1 MTAWY
6 LLGVL
11 LFWML
16 GIEGIYQHPFPFYA
30 FISPVFTS
38 LSAPALSIALVLLVC
53 GLAAKLL
60 TKPSL
65 VFYIAAGIAAF
76 IGGVTFVN
84 ESLGE
89 GSVAGA
95 LQGLTAFPW
104 FLLSLLIFS
113 VSLIGY
119 TWTMSSLDWFGAGP
133 GPRETRWMLI
143 GLVVF
148 AFVFPASVA
157 MLRDGPQ
164 AISQAYERHTYEYI
178 NDVGL
183 GGSIRGLF
191 QDYVSMHPYL
201 SMHAQVHP
209 PGPIAILW
217 ILSYVAGREP
227 MGLSLASMALGA
239 LSVFPMYLWAREL
252 FERRTAI
259 TCTALYTLV
268 PSIVLFTATSADI
281 TFMPF
286 TLTTLF
292 LFQRAINRSS
302 LPYAL
307 AAGICYG
314 LLAIISFSII
324 SIGVYFGFAG
334 LIRLTKPEA
343 RRGVIQTAVLMA
355 AGLLLLLGAV
365 WWWSGFD
372 IIEVFQLSKEQFDT
386 DQRLLDIH
394 DPRLPLWTWK
404 FGNPACWFFFAGI
417 PISVLFVWRLYRAD
431 HAHRAFFYVFALT
444 LVAFDIL
451 YLARGEGERSAMY
464 VMPFLVIPAGHL
476 LDEFGAATRSPVP
489 FVVTAAFLGIQS
501 WAIESILYTYW

>member
-1 MTAWY
+1 M
-6 LLGVL
+6 LGVS

-16 GIEGIYQHPFPFYA
+16 GIEGIYQHPYPFYGL
-30 FISPVFTS
+30 ISPVFSS
-38 LSAPALSIALVLLVC
+38 LSAPAFAIALILLVC
-53 GLAAKLL
+53 GFAAKLL
-60 TKPSL
+60 AKPFRI
-65 VFYIAAGIAAF
+65 FYAASGIAALAGAVAF
-76 IGGVTFVN
+76 LS
-84 ESLGE
+84 EALGE
-89 GSVAGA
+89 GSVASA
-95 LQGLTAFPW
+95 LQGLMPLTW
-104 FLLSLLIFS
+104 YLLTILIFS
-113 VSLIGY
+113 ASLFGFA
-119 TWTMSSLDWFGAGP
+119 WAMRGLDWFGAGP
-133 GPRETRWMLI
+133 GPRETRRLLI
-143 GLVVF
+143 GLAVF

-157 MLRDGPQ
+157 VLRDGPG
-164 AISQAYERHTYEYI
+164 AISQAYERHAYEYI

-191 QDYVSMHPYL
+191 QDYESMHPYL

-217 ILSYVAGREP
+217 ILSYVAGRAP
-227 MGLSLASMALGA
+227 MGLSLATMALGA

-259 TCTALYTLV
+259 TCTALYALV

-314 LLAIISFSII
+314 LLAIISFSLI
-324 SIGVYFGFAG
+324 SIGAYFGFVG
-334 LIRLTKPEA
+334 LLRLFRTGA
-343 RRGVIQTAVLMA
+343 RRGVIQTALAMVAGVLLFHA
-355 AGLLLLLGAV
+355 AV

-372 IIEVFQLSKEQFDT
+372 IIEVFRISKEKFET
-386 DQRLLDIH
+386 DQALLDIH
-394 DPRLPLWTWK
+394 DPRLPSWTWK

-431 HAHRAFFYVFALT
+431 PTHRALFYVFAFT
-444 LVAFDIL
+444 LVVFDIL
-451 YLARGEGERSAMY
+451 YLGRGEGERSAMY
-464 VMPFLVIPAGHL
+464 IVPFLVVPAGHL
-476 LDEFGAATRSPVP
+476 LDEFGAAARSPVP
-489 FVVTAAFLGIQS
+489 FVVTAAFLGVQT